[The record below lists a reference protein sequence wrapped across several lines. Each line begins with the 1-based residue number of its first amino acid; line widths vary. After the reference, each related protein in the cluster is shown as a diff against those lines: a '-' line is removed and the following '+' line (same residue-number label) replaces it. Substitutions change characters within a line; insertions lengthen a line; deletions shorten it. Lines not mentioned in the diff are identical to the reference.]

1 MTPKNRIHQRLLAM
15 AMFQIVLSTLFMAYS
30 QSGANRPTKT
40 QIVLLGTGHP
50 VPDPDRS
57 GPATAIIVNET
68 PYLIDFGAGV
78 VRRAAAA
85 AYSKGVKALN
95 GNIKSVFVT
104 HLHSDHTIGYPDLI
118 YWYGGARRGV
128 PLEVYGPTGI
138 KAMTEHILEAY
149 RISYETHRKSREILN
164 LERGYE
170 INQVNAHEISAGM
183 IYKDTNVTVTA
194 FQTKHDLMESYGFR
208 FDTPDR
214 SVVVSGDTT
223 P

>member
-85 AYSKGVKALN
+85 AYFKGVKALQP
-95 GNIKSVFVT
+95 GNMKIVFVT
-104 HLHSDHTIGYPDLI
+104 HLHAD
-118 YWYGGARRGV
+118 
-128 PLEVYGPTGI
+128 
-138 KAMTEHILEAY
+138 
-149 RISYETHRKSREILN
+149 
-164 LERGYE
+164 
-170 INQVNAHEISAGM
+170 
-183 IYKDTNVTVTA
+183 
-194 FQTKHDLMESYGFR
+194 
-208 FDTPDR
+208 
-214 SVVVSGDTT
+214 
-223 P
+223 